1 MNDPILTM
9 SGNLTRKPDERV
21 TATGRSLARFRLAST
36 PRFLNKAT
44 GEWEDRETFF
54 LDVVCWKP
62 ALIANVVST
71 LDKGSP
77 VVVQGRLQSHT
88 FETKDGE
95 QRTAHELDA
104 SFVAVDLNRVQAR
117 IIKIERASTA
127 PDEPAETVSDPWSA
141 ASRPLVADA
150 AGVPAQ
156 VPEPV
161 APAA

>member
-44 GEWEDRETFF
+44 GEWEDRETVY
-54 LDVVCWKP
+54 LDVVCWRP

-88 FETKDGE
+88 FETKDGD
-95 QRTAHELDA
+95 QRTAFELDA
-104 SFVAVDLNRVQAR
+104 SLVAVDLNRVQAR
-117 IIKIERASTA
+117 IVKVERATTA
-127 PDEPAETVSDPWSA
+127 PDEAPESVSDPWSDA
-141 ASRPLVADA
+141 ARPLV
-150 AGVPAQ
+150 GEGMGIPAQ
-156 VPEPV
+156 VAEPV